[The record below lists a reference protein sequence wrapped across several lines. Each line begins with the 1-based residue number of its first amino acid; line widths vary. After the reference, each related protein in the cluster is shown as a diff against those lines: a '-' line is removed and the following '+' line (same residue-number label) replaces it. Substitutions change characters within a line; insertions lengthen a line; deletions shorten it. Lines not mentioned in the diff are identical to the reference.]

1 MVGTDASADVVA
13 QAAADHTAP
22 GLSFEVG
29 DAYALPYAD
38 GEFDVVHAHQVLQ
51 HVDRPVDMLRELGR
65 VAGPGGHVAARDVD
79 YEGVIW
85 YPLIPALDEWLA
97 LYLTTHRSVAGEPA
111 AGRRLKAWAH
121 EAGLTDIRATASLW
135 LFEDESDRAWG
146 AGCGPTAC
154 CSRRSPIRRA
164 RRAPMTRS
172 CSASRTAGGSGP
184 PPKTAGCSCRTVRSW
199 PTGESRGDPMTTPAS
214 LPARSRLVHD
224 AIRAVGIAGDIVVLP
239 DAASTA
245 PLAAAALGVEVGAIA
260 NSLVFFCDGAPL
272 LVMTSG
278 AHRVDTAALAAR
290 LGLGKIQ
297 RATPEQVREATGQA
311 IGGVAPTGHPSPLRT
326 IVDED
331 LAGYPEIWA
340 AGGTPH
346 TVFPMTYDDLV
357 RLTQGTV
364 AKVD

>member
-1 MVGTDASADVVA
+1 
-13 QAAADHTAP
+13 
-22 GLSFEVG
+22 
-29 DAYALPYAD
+29 
-38 GEFDVVHAHQVLQ
+38 
-51 HVDRPVDMLRELGR
+51 
-65 VAGPGGHVAARDVD
+65 
-79 YEGVIW
+79 
-85 YPLIPALDEWLA
+85 
-97 LYLTTHRSVAGEPA
+97 
-111 AGRRLKAWAH
+111 
-121 EAGLTDIRATASLW
+121 
-135 LFEDESDRAWG
+135 
-146 AGCGPTAC
+146 
-154 CSRRSPIRRA
+154 
-164 RRAPMTRS
+164 
-172 CSASRTAGGSGP
+172 
-184 PPKTAGCSCRTVRSW
+184 
-199 PTGESRGDPMTTPAS
+199 MTTPAS

-224 AIRAVGIAGDIVVLP
+224 AIRAVGITGDIVVLP

-245 PLAAAALGVEVGAIA
+245 ALAAAALGIEVGAIA

-278 AHRVDTAALAAR
+278 AHRVDTAALAER
-290 LGLGKIQ
+290 LGLGKIR

-346 TVFPMTYDDLV
+346 TVFPMTYDELV